1 MPEFEDFQSFR
12 SPKDKVYNIT
22 VAGAPGGRGICNTMH
37 GRGMIISTQAELTPE
52 TTLIILVGQNGGSP
66 FCSSSDYF
74 PWCEGPPLSLKSAVE
89 CGNAW
94 FDNINAIA
102 PEIFSESG
110 GGGGG
115 GASMIRVI
123 RGRYDVATYPLI
135 IAGAGGGSS
144 TIITNYT
151 LLVTQYES
159 NLTSEELYQTYMD
172 AKVPDINSR
181 GGERGTTSIND
192 TILRSGV
199 GGGYIYDMPYS
210 QPKVVDGEN
219 LYDEPIGGEE
229 CFMGQKPFLGAV
241 GGYGGGGG
249 GCGGGGGGGGF
260 TGGDVLGAANTLP
273 GGGGI
278 SYVGNFS
285 THLNFVQYFINN
297 RSYGYVDI
305 VAANCDCVH
314 VCTVH
319 SKRNKYECLCPNNT
333 QLAPDLNDCYYSEC
347 SYTTKLTLR
356 LYK

>member
-1 MPEFEDFQSFR
+1 
-12 SPKDKVYNIT
+12 
-22 VAGAPGGRGICNTMH
+22 
-37 GRGMIISTQAELTPE
+37 MIVSTQVELTPE

-74 PWCEGPPLSLKSAVE
+74 PWCEGPPLSLESALE
-89 CGNAW
+89 CSNVW
-94 FDNINAIA
+94 FDNINEIA

-123 RGRYDVATYPLI
+123 RGRDDVATYPLI
-135 IAGAGGGSS
+135 IVGAGGGSS
-144 TIITNYT
+144 AIMTNDT
-151 LLVTQYES
+151 LGVIHSERSLI
-159 NLTSEELYQTYMD
+159 SEELDQAYMD
-172 AKVPDINSR
+172 AKVPDVNSH
-181 GGERGTTSIND
+181 GGERGTTNVND

-210 QPKVVDGEN
+210 QPKVVDGGN
-219 LYDEPIGGEE
+219 LFDEPIGGDE
-229 CFMGQKPFLGAV
+229 CFMGQKPFLRAV

-260 TGGDVLGAANTLP
+260 TGGDVLGTGNTFP

-285 THLNFVQYFINN
+285 THLNFVEYFISN

-305 VAANCDCVH
+305 VAADCNCAH
-314 VCTVH
+314 VCAVH
-319 SKRNKYECLCPNNT
+319 SEQNEYECLCLNNT
-333 QLAPDLNDCYYSEC
+333 RLAPDLNDCYYSEC
-347 SYTTKLTLR
+347 GYI
-356 LYK
+356 